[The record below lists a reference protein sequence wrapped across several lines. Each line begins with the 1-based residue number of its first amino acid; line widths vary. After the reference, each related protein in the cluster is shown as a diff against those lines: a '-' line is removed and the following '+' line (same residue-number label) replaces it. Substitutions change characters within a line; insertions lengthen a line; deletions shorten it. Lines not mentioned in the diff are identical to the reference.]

1 MPRPATATP
10 DVIHETNSIECL
22 ENHAPHGKEA
32 RAFVECFEQLG
43 TDPRLFF
50 IRCFLTADLFQ
61 KMENLE
67 DNVHF
72 TIKDYR
78 HLLEEE
84 TALARQMIQTI
95 EQYKKKLG
103 NPEGREELDDLS
115 YTQQHYGNLFKH
127 FSEYH
132 YYEEP
137 YELLTTR
144 LERNDIHIEN
154 TASKTA
160 LDCGCGGGR
169 YTVALQKLG
178 FKHVIGIDYSDMNI
192 QTARAR
198 ADAKNMRNIEYILG
212 DVHNLPFEDHTFDF
226 VFCNGVLHHSRSIAK
241 DIEELARVMKPGA
254 EGWLYLINK
263 PGGIHWDTVELLRRI
278 MRPVSQEYARKTL
291 RLLGIPENRVFRIL
305 DHIMVPINTRSTAE
319 EIEAM
324 FLANNICN
332 FRRLER
338 GTDFDMIEK
347 IWQLRNNQSDDPE
360 LLWKYGCGE
369 HRYFFSKL

>member
-1 MPRPATATP
+1 MSGLPMRGRMFLSGTPCEPERAGIRARISCIWACRLPRRPASATP

-169 YTVALQKLG
+169 YTV
-178 FKHVIGIDYSDMNI
+178 
-192 QTARAR
+192 
-198 ADAKNMRNIEYILG
+198 E
-212 DVHNLPFEDHTFDF
+212 
-226 VFCNGVLHHSRSIAK
+226 RS
-241 DIEELARVMKPGA
+241 
-254 EGWLYLINK
+254 
-263 PGGIHWDTVELLRRI
+263 LRR
-278 MRPVSQEYARKTL
+278 
-291 RLLGIPENRVFRIL
+291 GIF
-305 DHIMVPINTRSTAE
+305 
-319 EIEAM
+319 
-324 FLANNICN
+324 
-332 FRRLER
+332 
-338 GTDFDMIEK
+338 
-347 IWQLRNNQSDDPE
+347 
-360 LLWKYGCGE
+360 
-369 HRYFFSKL
+369 